1 VTEGTSEHG
10 QGREGGISTRIA
22 SWLAWAVCA
31 LSLALTALSFLLI
44 ALILSLNAPIFFYWL
59 EPTVIA
65 VGYSVIGAIIASRLP
80 NHPIGWICCAIG
92 FIAAVEHFGGEYA
105 VYALVAQPDPLA
117 GGNVML
123 WMSNWVWILMFG
135 LIVFLLLLF
144 PNGRLPSNRWRPFA
158 WFSAAVTVVGAIL
171 AAIAPDSTPGPNSD
185 ANALRS
191 LPNPLGIEGL
201 PNLQQPVQ
209 VLVLSVGLVAAAS
222 LVLVRLRN
230 ARGIER
236 EQIKWLIYASA
247 IWFGA
252 LILKNTV
259 FSPLVE
265 ESWSAWVG
273 YSLVAIGGLGGP
285 IAIGVAILRY
295 RLYEIDTLI
304 NRTLVYGLLTTS
316 LAAVYFGGVAM
327 THLIFRAL
335 TGQEQQ
341 PQLAVVASTLVIA
354 ALFNPLRRRIQSFI
368 DRRFYRRK
376 YDAAKTLEA
385 FSAKLRDET
394 DLDALSGDLVGV
406 VRETMQPAHV
416 SLWLRPEASPK
427 GAQAD

>member
-1 VTEGTSEHG
+1 MSHRT
-10 QGREGGISTRIA
+10 A
-22 SWLAWAVCA
+22 SWLAWSVSA

-44 ALILSLNAPIFFYWL
+44 VLSLRQDDPIFFYWL

-65 VGYSVIGAIIASRLP
+65 VGYSVMGAIISSRLP

-92 FIAAVEHFGGEYA
+92 FTAAVEHFSGEYA
-105 VYALVAQPDPLA
+105 VYALVARPDSLT
-117 GGNVML
+117 GGNVTL

-158 WFSAAVTVVGAIL
+158 WVSAAVTVVGAIL

-185 ANALRS
+185 ANVLRS

-209 VLVLSVGLVAAAS
+209 VLVLSAGLVAAAS

-236 EQIKWLIYASA
+236 QQIKWLIYASA
-247 IWFGA
+247 MLFGA
-252 LILKNTV
+252 LILKDTV
-259 FSPLVE
+259 FSPLGGIP
-265 ESWSAWVG
+265 WGLWVG
-273 YSLVAIGGLGGP
+273 YLLVGVGGLGGP
-285 IAIGVAILRY
+285 IAIGIAILRY
-295 RLYEIDTLI
+295 RLYDIDTLI
-304 NRTLVYGLLTTS
+304 NRTLVYGSLT
-316 LAAVYFGGVAM
+316 AM
-327 THLIFRAL
+327 LVGLYLVGIVVLQRFFVLL
-335 TGQEQQ
+335 TGQQST
-341 PQLAVVASTLVIA
+341 LAVVASTLLIA
-354 ALFNPLRRRIQSFI
+354 ALFNPLRRRIQGFI

-394 DLDALSGDLVGV
+394 DLDALSGDLQAV
-406 VRETMQPAHV
+406 VVETMQPAHV
-416 SLWLRPEASPK
+416 SVWLRPDAAPRRD
-427 GAQAD
+427 AQAP